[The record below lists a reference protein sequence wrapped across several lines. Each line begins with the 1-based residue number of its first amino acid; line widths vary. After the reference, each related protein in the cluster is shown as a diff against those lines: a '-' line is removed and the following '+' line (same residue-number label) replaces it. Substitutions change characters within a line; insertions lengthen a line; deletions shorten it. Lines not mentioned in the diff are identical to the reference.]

1 MLINSFQKL
10 AHQLHSIKRTTTKT
24 RVTKQRLNKNKK
36 LREYVQQ
43 QKQKEN
49 VSELSV
55 LGTLLFW

>member
-1 MLINSFQKL
+1 MLINNFQKL
-10 AHQLHSIKRTTTKT
+10 AHQLQPIKRTTTKT
-24 RVTKQRLNKNKK
+24 RVTKQRFNKNKK